1 MTYMRLRRYVRIGFS
16 FTNALALVAIP
27 TPFWPRFS
35 RGEPIS
41 WKSEVRT
48 GDMRPRR
55 QLLTCALFAAL
66 LLGACGGQEAQE
78 TARAALPSAEA
89 TATPESAPTNDGAEE
104 ARVSAKIIDTDFR
117 PVTLNVTVGSRVDW
131 KQVGDQPHSVTA
143 SDGSFDSS
151 PDCGPLDT
159 DKCLGEGDAFS
170 FTFEQ
175 PGEFEYYC
183 RVHGLPDGTGMVGT
197 IIVK

>member
-1 MTYMRLRRYVRIGFS
+1 MTYMRLRRYDRIGFS

-27 TPFWPRFS
+27 PPFRPSSS

-41 WKSEVRT
+41 GKNEVRT
-48 GDMRPRR
+48 WGMRRRR

-66 LLGACGGQEAQE
+66 LLGACGGQEDQE
-78 TARAALPSAEA
+78 TERAALPSAEA
-89 TATPESAPTNDGAEE
+89 NAAPESTPTSDGAGK

-117 PVTLNVTVGSRVDW
+117 PVILKVKVGSIVDW

-170 FTFEQ
+170 FTFED